1 MATVQQ
7 LLQEATTLPGDSAR
21 RDAEILLCHTLDKP
35 RSYLYSWPESEPSP
49 QQQLAF
55 QKLMQQRREGRPVAY
70 LTGEREFWSLSLTVD
85 EHTLIPRP
93 ETETLVAWA
102 LELTL
107 PEHAEVM
114 DLGTGSGAIALA
126 LASERRDWQVTAAD
140 SSEGAL
146 ATAAGNAQRLALNN
160 VRCLLSD
167 WFGAVAGSRF
177 DLLVSN
183 PPYIEQ
189 GDPHL
194 QRGDLRFEPATAL
207 VAGPDGLSDIRVL
220 ADQASAHLNPGG
232 WVLFEHGYQQG
243 EAVRDLLS
251 AAGFS
256 EIATREDL
264 SGHPRIT
271 GGCLH
276 ADG

>member
-21 RDAEILLCHTLDKP
+21 RDAEILLCHTLNKP
-35 RSYLYSWPESEPSP
+35 RSYLYSWPESEPTP
-49 QQQLAF
+49 QQQAIFQQLLA
-55 QKLMQQRREGRPVAY
+55 QRRKGQPVAY
-70 LTGEREFWSLSLTVD
+70 LIGERDFWSLSLKVD

-93 ETETLVAWA
+93 ETETLVSWA

-107 PEHAEVM
+107 PDHADVL
-114 DLGTGSGAIALA
+114 DLGTGSGAIALS
-126 LASERRDWQVTAAD
+126 LASERPDWRVTAAD

-146 ATAAGNAQRLALNN
+146 AAAAGNASRLALHN
-160 VRCLLSD
+160 VQCLVSD
-167 WFGAVAGSRF
+167 WFGAMAGSRF

-189 GDPHL
+189 DDPHL
-194 QRGDLRFEPATAL
+194 QRGDLRFEPASAL
-207 VAGPDGLSDIRVL
+207 VAGADGLRDLRVL
-220 ADQASAHLNPGG
+220 ASQAPAYLNAGG
-232 WVLFEHGYQQG
+232 WLLLEHGYQQA
-243 EAVRDLLS
+243 EAVRDLLL

-256 EIATREDL
+256 GVATRPDL

-271 GGCLH
+271 GGCMH